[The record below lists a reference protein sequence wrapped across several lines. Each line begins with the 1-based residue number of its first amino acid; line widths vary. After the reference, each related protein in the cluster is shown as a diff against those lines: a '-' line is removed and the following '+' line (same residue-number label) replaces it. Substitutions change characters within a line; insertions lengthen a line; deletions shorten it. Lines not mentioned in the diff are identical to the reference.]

1 MEDIPNY
8 VAATF
13 VAIVIAV
20 LGFLYYA
27 ISTASPSKKSIT
39 PSLVLTLI
47 VGWIFFIS
55 VQTFNGYFTN
65 LSGIPRL
72 PLMVGITVLTIIILF
87 IWPRTRSILMNMP
100 ITTLHY
106 IHIVRVPVEM
116 VLWWLAVSRAIPMDM
131 TFEGGNL
138 DIISG
143 ISAPFAAVF
152 MVGARSK
159 SRVGAII
166 WNILALAL
174 LVNIVQMA
182 IGYMPY
188 FYTPSGGETANL
200 GVFYFPYVLLPTF
213 IVPVI
218 FFSHLVSIFQLIFKK
233 DQSQF

>member
-1 MEDIPNY
+1 MEDIPSY

-13 VAIVIAV
+13 IAIVIA
-20 LGFLYYA
+20 LLAFLYYA
-27 ISTASPSKKSIT
+27 VSSATPSKKSIT
-39 PSLVLTLI
+39 PSLVITLI

-55 VQTFNGYFTN
+55 VQTFNGYFTS
-65 LSGIPRL
+65 LSGLPKL
-72 PLMVGITVLTIIILF
+72 PLMAGIALLAIIILF
-87 IWPRTRSILMNMP
+87 IWPRTRAILMNMP

-106 IHIVRVPVEM
+106 VHIVRVPVEM

-159 SRVGAII
+159 SRIGAII
-166 WNILALAL
+166 WNLIALAL
-174 LVNIVQMA
+174 LINIVQMA
-182 IGYMPY
+182 ASYMPY
-188 FYTPSGGETANL
+188 FFTPTGGETANL

-213 IVPVI
+213 IVPTI
-218 FFSHLVSIFQLIFKK
+218 FFCHVAALMQLVFKK
-233 DQSQF
+233 DQPQF

>member
-1 MEDIPNY
+1 MEDIPSY

-20 LGFLYYA
+20 LCFLFYA
-27 ISTASPSKKSIT
+27 IRTATQGKKNIT
-39 PSLVLTLI
+39 PALVITVI
-47 VGWIFFIS
+47 VAWIFFIS
-55 VQTFNGYFTN
+55 LQTFNGYFTN

-72 PLMVGITVLTIIILF
+72 PLMIGITLIAILF
-87 IWPRTRSILMNMP
+87 LFVWPRTRTILMKMP

-159 SRVGAII
+159 SRIGAII
-166 WNILALAL
+166 WNLIALAL
-174 LVNIVQMA
+174 LMNIVQMA
-182 IGYMPY
+182 MGYMPY
-188 FYTPSGGETANL
+188 FYTPDTGQSANL

-213 IVPVI
+213 IVPAVL
-218 FFSHLVSIFQLIFKK
+218 FSHLVSLHQLIFKK
-233 DQSQF
+233 DQLQF

>member
-1 MEDIPNY
+1 MEDIPGY

-20 LGFLYYA
+20 LAFLYYA
-27 ISTASPSKKSIT
+27 VNTATSGKKSIT
-39 PSLVLTLI
+39 PSLVITLL
-47 VGWIFFIS
+47 VGWVFFIS

-65 LSGIPRL
+65 LSGFPRL
-72 PLMVGITVLTIIILF
+72 LLMSGITLIAIILLF
-87 IWPRTRSILMNMP
+87 IWPRTRTILMNMP

-106 IHIVRVPVEM
+106 IHIVRVPIEM
-116 VLWWLAVSRAIPMDM
+116 VLWWLAVSRAIPMEM
-131 TFEGGNL
+131 TFEGANL

-159 SRVGAII
+159 SRIGAII
-166 WNILALAL
+166 WNLIALAL
-174 LVNIVQMA
+174 LINIAKMSVS
-182 IGYMPY
+182 YMPY
-188 FYTPSGGETANL
+188 FYTASRGEIINL

-213 IVPVI
+213 IVPAI
-218 FFSHLVSIFQLIFKK
+218 LFSHLVSLFQLAFKK